1 MQIIDEEGNLFG
13 RVNVIDALVLV
24 LVLSVA
30 VAGIALVTGSSNAP
44 GAGSGEGGANSD
56 GGTNETGESAVRY
69 ATVDFGTQSTAVAGR
84 ISEGDRALL
93 DGDANATVTDV
104 YVGPGSDGGASV
116 TARVRL
122 DGEVVENGRGD
133 RVFRFRGS
141 HLRAGDALRLPTA
154 DYRVNGTVTAL
165 DESGESLETEATGAV
180 LSSVVSADV
189 ADALREGDDY
199 RLAGE
204 TVGTVES
211 VDLYPTGDADQRRAV
226 IGVTL
231 ETMTADERTRFGD
244 RTLALGDG
252 VELPLGDYAVTGT
265 IRHLGNATL
274 PGERTTTTAVVELEG
289 VSPAVADAATAGLTE
304 SGSDGVRARIVDR
317 SVEPASVVLTSD
329 DGEVHSRE
337 HPSKKDVTLTVELAT
352 RSTDAG
358 TYFHGRELQTGRTVR
373 IDFETVTVEGT
384 VTSFEEQ

>member
-13 RVNVIDALVLV
+13 RVNVIDALVVV

-44 GAGSGEGGANSD
+44 GTGPEGGGAENG
-56 GGTNETGESAVRY
+56 GGTNVTGESAVRY
-69 ATVDFGTQSTAVAGR
+69 ATVDLGTQPTAVASR

-104 YVGPGSDGGASV
+104 YVGPGTDGGASV

-122 DGEVVENGRGD
+122 EGEVVENERGD
-133 RVFRFRGS
+133 RVFEYRGS
-141 HLRAGDALRLPTA
+141 RLGAGDGLRVPTA
-154 DYRVNGTVTAL
+154 EYQVNGTVTAL
-165 DESGESLETEATGAV
+165 EESGESLETGETGVV
-180 LSSVVSADV
+180 LWSLVSPEV
-189 ADALREGDDY
+189 ADAIEEGDEY

-204 TVGTVES
+204 TIGTVES
-211 VDLYPTGDADQRRAV
+211 VDLYPTEDAEQRRAV

-244 RTLALGDG
+244 RSLALGDG
-252 VELPLGDYAVTGT
+252 LEVPLGDYAVTGT
-265 IRHLGNATL
+265 IEHLGNASL

-289 VSPAVADAATAGLTE
+289 VSPAVADATSVGLTE
-304 SGSDGVRARIVDR
+304 RGGDGVRARIVDR
-317 SVEPASVVLTSD
+317 SVEPATVVLTSD
-329 DGEVHSRE
+329 DGDVHQRE
-337 HPSKKDVTLTVELAT
+337 HPSEKDVTLTVELVT
-352 RSTDAG
+352 RSTESG

-384 VTSFEEQ
+384 ITSFEEQ

>member
-1 MQIIDEEGNLFG
+1 MQIIDEEGDLFG

-30 VAGIALVTGSSNAP
+30 VAGVALVTGTSNAP
-44 GAGSGEGGANSD
+44 EAGSD
-56 GGTNETGESAVRY
+56 GGESVPNETGESAVRY
-69 ATVDFGTQSTAVAGR
+69 ATVDFGAQSTAVASR

-104 YVGPGSDGGASV
+104 YVGPGTDGGAAV

-122 DGEVVENGRGD
+122 DGEVVENERGD
-133 RVFRFRGS
+133 RVFGYRGS
-141 HLRAGDALRLPTA
+141 RLRAGDGLRLPTA
-154 DYRVNGTVTAL
+154 DYDVNGTVTAL
-165 DESGESLETEATGAV
+165 EESGESLETVETGAV
-180 LSSVVSADV
+180 LSFVVSSAM
-189 ADALREGDDY
+189 AGAIEEGDEY

-211 VDLYPTGDADQRRAV
+211 VELYPTENADQRRAV

-231 ETMTADERTRFGD
+231 ATMTDDERTRFGD
-244 RTLALGDG
+244 RSLALGDG
-252 VELPLGDYAVTGT
+252 LEIPLGDYAVTGS

-289 VSPAVADAATAGLTE
+289 VSPTVADATSVGLTE
-304 SGSDGVRARIVDR
+304 SGRDGVRARVVERD
-317 SVEPASVVLTSD
+317 VEPASVVLTSD
-329 DGEVHSRE
+329 DGDVYRRD

-352 RSTDAG
+352 RSTETG
-358 TYFHGRELQTGRTVR
+358 TYFHGRELQAGRTIR
-373 IDFETVTVEGT
+373 LDFETVTVEGT
-384 VTSFEEQ
+384 VTSFEQQ